1 MNNFLELYEKFLK
14 ALETDDEDKIKD
26 FLVENFDKFPEDVQI
41 EIVGTFFE
49 EAVDRTYNFIKKEE
63 ELVGIKNDIERLK
76 RILEDKK
83 RELEIKK
90 ELEGQN

>member
-1 MNNFLELYEKFLK
+1 MENVYENFF
-14 ALETDDEDKIKD
+14 KILSEGSEEEVRN
-26 FLVENFDKFPEDVQI
+26 FLVENFDKFPEDLKRDIIGV
-41 EIVGTFFE
+41 FFE
-49 EAVDRTYNFIKKEE
+49 EAVDLAYAEIEFKRKLLETAKE
-63 ELVGIKNDIERLK
+63 LERLK